1 MNLFKRELRKN
12 LIGFLIWSLTLS
24 LLVILTMSM
33 FTSVAKSSASL
44 DQFMKQFPP
53 SMLKAFNLGT
63 LSITSILG
71 YYSSKAG
78 LLIILSV
85 GIYAMIL
92 GCNMFAKEFN
102 EKTMEFLQ
110 AKPITRTSII
120 TSKICCYTIYIFLL
134 NVILFV
140 VTYFSFESVKTS
152 NYSVKTLFLIHVGY
166 FIAEITFANIGILI
180 SLIVK
185 NQKSSVSLSLWF
197 VLGMYFIDILAGLSD
212 KADFLKYFTPFKY
225 VDANDIIAN
234 GYIKTEYAIIL
245 ICASIIAIVA
255 SYVIY
260 NHKDIQ

>member
-24 LLVILTMSM
+24 LLVILIMSM
-33 FTSVAKSSASL
+33 FTSVAKNSASL
-44 DQFMKQFPP
+44 EQFMKQS
-53 SMLKAFNLGT
+53 SMLKALNQST

-71 YYSSKAG
+71 YYTTKPG

-120 TSKICCYTIYIFLL
+120 TSKICCYTVYIFLL
-134 NVILFV
+134 NVILFA

-185 NQKSSVSLSLWF
+185 NQKSSVSLSLWL
-197 VLGMYFIDILAGLSD
+197 VLGMYFINILAGLSD

-225 VDANDIIAN
+225 VDAKDIVTN
-234 GYIKTEYAIIL
+234 GYIKTEYVIIL
-245 ICASIIAIVA
+245 VCVNIIAVA
-255 SYVIY
+255 TSYVIY